1 MAIISGKSIFGS
13 PKSRSRR
20 GSDANRT
27 PESKLGLNHTAGGR
41 KVSNTETISS
51 QGSVQTTQ
59 HVLSADSTTSGNASL
74 GSGGGGANGE
84 HRHGLLTPPVSPLMA
99 PMRGS
104 GGAGGVGVGQK
115 SSNTSRLGGL
125 HFTSSSRNTSS
136 DSLSGHA
143 QGAAGPTISLSK
155 PSHSASQRRSSSFS
169 SYNRPHLQSPR
180 VAYTTSPQYQGSAI
194 PSTND
199 SLSKK
204 PSKSKL
210 ELKRFL
216 RPVRLHPQRKPA
228 VGTSIHPHPDRRA
241 FHHPRP
247 VISTESNKSI
257 QSTESKK
264 SEERTGP
271 SDQRRASLS
280 QRSSI
285 ASTLSPEVSDFLRSD
300 RAQNRDHHKIVG
312 ILQDDS
318 ILREKYGNL
327 GKILG
332 SGAGG
337 SVKLVTRPSDNAIFA
352 VKEFRP
358 KKETE
363 SIRDYAKKCTAE
375 FLIGSS
381 LFHPNVVQTYDIFSN
396 SLQDKFFEVMEYL
409 PVDFFS
415 VVMSDK
421 MSRNEINC
429 CFKQICTGVQY
440 LHSMGLAHRD
450 LKLDNCCMNEYG
462 IVKLIDFGSTVVFR
476 YPLSDEVTMAHGIVG
491 SDPYLAPEVFVSTDW
506 YDPSKADIWSIGIIY
521 CCMMLKRFPWTVPR
535 EDKDEN
541 FRLYCMDDDV
551 EHDYKASALKHAQ
564 LLRERR
570 ERMKRPGG
578 PKAQEPKSSQ
588 GEAAAATT
596 NTVGEASGTGSTQEK
611 EGTVAEANTH
621 KQTATEQVQQSTQ
634 GKEENESKS
643 RETSEKQSNSNGN
656 STNQHKTVHG
666 PYRLMRLLPHAARPI
681 ISKILQVDIDE
692 RATFE
697 DIFNDDWMRDIHE
710 CTMDLEKNVIR
721 RGAGHHHTVV
731 KEVDGKETI
740 YKI

>member
-27 PESKLGLNHTAGGR
+27 PESKPGLSHSSSGR
-41 KVSNTETISS
+41 KGSITETISS
-51 QGSVQTTQ
+51 QGSVHTTQ
-59 HVLSADSTTSGNASL
+59 HVLSSDSATSGNASM
-74 GSGGGGANGE
+74 GSGSGSGSGE
-84 HRHGLLTPPVSPLMA
+84 HKHGLLTPPVSPLMA
-99 PMRGS
+99 PMRG
-104 GGAGGVGVGQK
+104 GVGQK
-115 SSNTSRLGGL
+115 SSATSRRGGL
-125 HFTSSSRNTSS
+125 HFANSRNTSS
-136 DSLSGHA
+136 DSLSA
-143 QGAAGPTISLSK
+143 QAQAASTATTTTIGTGTGQTMSLSK

-169 SYNRPHLQSPR
+169 SYNRPQLQSPR
-180 VAYTTSPQYQGSAI
+180 SSYITSPQYQGSAV
-194 PSTND
+194 PSMND

-241 FHHPRP
+241 FHPPRP
-247 VISTESNKSI
+247 VISTESTKSVK
-257 QSTESKK
+257 STESKK
-264 SEERTGP
+264 DEVPTKSSRLDS
-271 SDQRRASLS
+271 SDQKVSLS
-280 QRSSI
+280 QKSSA
-285 ASTLSPEVSDFLRSD
+285 ASVLSPEVSDFLRSD
-300 RAQNRDHHKIVG
+300 KAQHRDHHKIVG
-312 ILQDDS
+312 VLQDDS

-462 IVKLIDFGSTVVFR
+462 IVKLIDFGSTVVFK

-491 SDPYLAPEVFVSTDW
+491 SDPYLAPEVFVSADW

-564 LLRERR
+564 LLKERR
-570 ERMKRPGG
+570 ERMKHPDGSKG
-578 PKAQEPKSSQ
+578 QDSS
-588 GEAAAATT
+588 
-596 NTVGEASGTGSTQEK
+596 TVQQK
-611 EGTVAEANTH
+611 EGTTAEANP
-621 KQTATEQVQQSTQ
+621 QTQKATDQVEQSTN
-634 GKEENESKS
+634 GKKEEEESSESKPK
-643 RETSEKQSNSNGN
+643 ETSGKQANGN
-656 STNQHKTVHG
+656 GHSTNQHKTVHG

-681 ISKILQVDIDE
+681 ISKILQVDFYE

-697 DIFNDDWMRDIHE
+697 DIFNDDWMKDIHE